1 MSAFTDK
8 LKAPIACPYCNIQ
21 TCLSCMKKCTLM
33 WASGPK
39 CAGCSKSFTTDFID
53 STFTRGFRRGPLRI
67 QSTSNLVEQEMS
79 LLPQTMLVLQE
90 RKNAE
95 MVRRYTELIIEMQ
108 TVYAYDPWNT
118 NYAKFLEE
126 HSRLHDDIIKLEP
139 IGLHIKKR
147 KTESQKKSVKCPRES
162 CLGFIYMSGAG
173 AGTCAL
179 CEMQVC
185 KECNVGLADKDI
197 ALAHVCNP
205 DDVASWT
212 TIRDTSVPCPKCGT
226 PIQKVSGCNQMWCTV
241 KDCNTAFDWATG
253 RIVNGPFHNPHYHEW
268 LRNGG
273 AEALQ
278 GVGVNNANL
287 ECLGPR
293 DILSNENIGSV
304 YNFFDF
310 SNGYEVTKKWTMTY
324 RALNEYL
331 RCMAEAVDLWRWNR
345 TAEAYNQRSHE
356 DLRIDYLQKK
366 IDRAAWASKMSQ
378 RETLRTKG
386 LRFQAIHAMLQTA
399 MADLFAQFL
408 TTLRKMSLDNVISKD
423 HPLSQVRRRTTR
435 IIDPEAARPI
445 VESFTLSINNLRVYH
460 IKESLRIVS
469 DYSDATVRVMDFD
482 DDHRLLWANRSIKQ
496 LKDKYCGNQIE

>member
-8 LKAPIACPYCNIQ
+8 LKAPVACPYCNIK
-21 TCLSCMKKCTLM
+21 TCLSCLKKCTLM

-39 CAGCSKSFTTDFID
+39 CAGCNKSFTSDFID
-53 STFTRGFRRGPLRI
+53 SSFTRGFRRGPLRI
-67 QSTSNLVEQEMS
+67 QSTLNLVEQEMS

-95 MVRRYTELIIEMQ
+95 SVRIWTDRIMDLHNL
-108 TVYAYDPWNT
+108 YAYDPWNS
-118 NYAKFLEE
+118 NYETFLSEHAKLNNEI
-126 HSRLHDDIIKLEP
+126 RKLDP
-139 IGLHIKKR
+139 VGHQSKKQ
-147 KTESQKKSVKCPRES
+147 KTETQKKSVKCPRES
-162 CLGFIYMSGAG
+162 CLGFIYMSGPG

-185 KECNVGLADKDI
+185 KDCNVGLKDKTA
-197 ALAHVCNP
+197 ALEHTCNP

-212 TIRDTSVPCPKCGT
+212 LIRDTSVPCPKCGT
-226 PIQKVSGCNQMWCTV
+226 PIQKHSGCNQMWCTV

-293 DILSNENIGSV
+293 DILSNTNIGSV
-304 YNFFDF
+304 YNFFEY
-310 SNGYEVTKKWTMTY
+310 SSPQCYEYSRQWAVAYKKL
-324 RALNEYL
+324 ADYL
-331 RCMAEAVDLWRWNR
+331 RCMAEAVDVYRWNR
-345 TAEAYNQRSHE
+345 VPEAYNQRSHE

-366 IDRAAWASKMSQ
+366 IDKAAWATKISQ

-408 TTLRKMSLDNVISKD
+408 TTLRKMSQDDAISKD

-435 IIDPEAARPI
+435 IICPQAALPVI
-445 VESFTLSINNLRVYH
+445 EQFLVSLNNLRQYH

-469 DYSDATVRVMDFD
+469 DYSDATIRVMDYD
-482 DDHRLLWANRSIKQ
+482 EKNLVWQ
-496 LKDKYCGNQIE
+496 LKNVKELQAVIYQEP